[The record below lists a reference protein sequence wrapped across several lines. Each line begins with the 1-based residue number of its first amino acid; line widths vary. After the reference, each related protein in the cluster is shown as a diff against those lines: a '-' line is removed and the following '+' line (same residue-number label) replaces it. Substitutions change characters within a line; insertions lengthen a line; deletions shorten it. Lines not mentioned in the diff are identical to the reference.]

1 MKRRSLGQHYLR
13 DERIVKRVVELAA
26 IGNGERVLE
35 IGTGRGTLT
44 AELAKVADSL
54 EAYEIDREN
63 YLATKSLL
71 NSRVKMR
78 LGDAFKARPRFDVL
92 VSSLPYSESSTFVE
106 WLSGLAYDRA
116 VVILQEDFARKITA
130 NPGERNY
137 RAVSVIAQL
146 SADISLKNPVPRHAF
161 HPPPLVNSRM
171 VVFVRRRRLTG
182 KKVVLIRLLFS
193 LRRRRVKAALSKLGF
208 DSSVGTSLGSR
219 RVNSLGPEEV
229 DDIISAFSSDNSSRR
244 GSLKA

>member
-13 DERIVKRVVELAA
+13 DEGIVKRVIELAA
-26 IGNGERVLE
+26 IRNGERVLE
-35 IGTGRGTLT
+35 VGTGRGTLT

-54 EAYEIDREN
+54 EGYEIDREN
-63 YLATKSLL
+63 YLATRSLL
-71 NSRVKMR
+71 NSHHVKLR
-78 LGDAFKARPRFDVL
+78 LGDAFEARPRFDVL

-146 SADISLKNPVPRHAF
+146 SADISLKNLVPRHAF
-161 HPPPLVNSRM
+161 EPPPRVNSRM
-171 VVFVRRRRLTG
+171 VVFVRKRKLTR
-182 KKVVLIRLLFS
+182 KKVALIKLLFS
-193 LRRRRVKAALSKLGF
+193 LRRRNLKVALGKLGF
-208 DSSVGTSLGSR
+208 DSSVGTNLGSR
-219 RVNSLGPEEV
+219 RVNSLAPEEV
-229 DDIISAFSSDNSSRR
+229 HDIISSVEPSMA
-244 GSLKA
+244 

>member
-13 DERIVKRVVELAA
+13 DEGIVKRVIELAA
-26 IGNGERVLE
+26 IRNGERVLE

-44 AELAKVADSL
+44 AQLAKVADSL

-63 YLATKSLL
+63 YLTTK
-71 NSRVKMR
+71 
-78 LGDAFKARPRFDVL
+78 PRFDVL

-106 WLSGLAYDRA
+106 WLSELAYDRA

-161 HPPPLVNSRM
+161 EPPPRVNSRM
-171 VVFVRRRRLTG
+171 VVFVRKRELTR
-182 KKVVLIRLLFS
+182 KKMVLIKLLFS
-193 LRRRRVKAALSKLGF
+193 MRRRNLKAALSKL
-208 DSSVGTSLGSR
+208 
-219 RVNSLGPEEV
+219 
-229 DDIISAFSSDNSSRR
+229 
-244 GSLKA
+244 